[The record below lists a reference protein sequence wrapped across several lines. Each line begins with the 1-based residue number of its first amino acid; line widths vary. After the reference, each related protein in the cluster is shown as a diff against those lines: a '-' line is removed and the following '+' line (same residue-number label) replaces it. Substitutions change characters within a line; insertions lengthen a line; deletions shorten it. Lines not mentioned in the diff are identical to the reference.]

1 MNTTVSNG
9 LVAVF
14 TTMEEVTTALT
25 ALDEAGYP
33 VDQLSVLGKDLE
45 SSTDI
50 HGFVTTGDVARTGAG
65 TGAWVGGIFGAL
77 TGAAFLFVPGFGPL
91 VVVGSLAA
99 TILAAAEGA
108 ILGAGGGGAIGA
120 AVGHFVAK
128 RHIPKYVEHIQ
139 AGRHLLV
146 AHGDDDQLATA
157 RQILDRS
164 GAKEVTH
171 HVDGE

>member
-1 MNTTVSNG
+1 MHTTANHG

-14 TTMEEVTTALT
+14 TSMDEIGTALT
-25 ALDEAGYP
+25 RLGEADYP
-33 VDQLSVLGKDLE
+33 IDQLSVVGQDLNSE
-45 SSTDI
+45 TDI
-50 HGFVTTGDVARTGAG
+50 HGFVTTGDVAKTGAG

-108 ILGAGGGGAIGA
+108 LVGAGGGGALGA
-120 AVGHFVAK
+120 AIGHFVAK
-128 RHIPKYVEHIQ
+128 RHIPKYVEHIE
-139 AGRHLLV
+139 AGRYLLV
-146 AHGDDDQLATA
+146 ARGDDDQLAEA
-157 RQILDRS
+157 RRILDAA